1 MLERRMLVFLL
12 WAALG
17 TAACQSDRTVSSHA
31 PVDDSTRSERLA
43 AELEDET
50 AATVMVVAHRA
61 CWSNGAPENSLSAIY
76 ECEQIG
82 ADIIEIDVAVTADGV
97 PVLLHDETVDRTTD
111 GIGRIAELSL
121 ADIRGLRL
129 RVGPGGPGS
138 ELTNERI
145 PTLEEALQASKDKFL
160 INLDVKAEV
169 FDQAYA
175 VVRSL
180 AIEEQILMKMSAL
193 PDDPRL
199 RSADFVGQTL
209 FMPII
214 RQCMPQN
221 NGAPCSASVS
231 EVAPDFAPYNPIAY
245 EIIYADADYF
255 REGIAVMQG
264 MRSRIWVNTLEPR
277 HAAGHTD
284 ALAVSDPDAH
294 WGQVVRDGA
303 NIIQTDR
310 PALLLS
316 YLRSQGLRAD

>member
-1 MLERRMLVFLL
+1 MLERPQLVFLL
-12 WAALG
+12 WAAFG
-17 TAACQSDRTVSSHA
+17 TVTCQSDTSTLSSYVSNDA
-31 PVDDSTRSERLA
+31 TRSERLV

-61 CWSNGAPENSLSAIY
+61 CWSNGAPENSLSAIR

-97 PVLLHDETVDRTTD
+97 PILLHDETVDRTTD
-111 GIGRIAELSL
+111 GVGPVSELSL
-121 ADIRGLRL
+121 ADVRGLRL

-138 ELTNERI
+138 GLTNERI

-180 AIEEQILMKMSAL
+180 DIDDQILMKMSAL

-231 EVAPDFAPYNPIAY
+231 EVAPGFSPYNPIAY
-245 EIIYADADYF
+245 EVVYGDADYL
-255 REGIAVMQG
+255 REGVAVMQDMG
-264 MRSRIWVNTLEPR
+264 GRIWVNTLEPH

-284 ALAVSDPDAH
+284 ALAVADPDAH
-294 WGQVVRDGA
+294 WGQVMRDGA

-316 YLRSQGLRAD
+316 YLRSKGLRAD